1 MSKVIIDF
9 SMIGEPVAMM
19 QTLQREVRKLCVE
32 MEKESEPIQEEIMNA
47 PTIAQIEGI
56 LKREFGDKLKIRDK
70 YRATNNQA

>member
-9 SMIGEPVAMM
+9 TMIGEPVSMM
-19 QTLQREVRKLCVE
+19 QTLQREVQTICAE
-32 MEKESEPIQEEIMNA
+32 MEKDPEPIQKEIMNA

-56 LKREFGDKLKIRDK
+56 LKREFGNELKIRDK

>member
-9 SMIGEPVAMM
+9 SMIGDPVNMM
-19 QTLQREVRKLCVE
+19 QTLQREVAKACVE
-32 MEKESEPIQEEIMNA
+32 MEKDSEPIQKEIMEA